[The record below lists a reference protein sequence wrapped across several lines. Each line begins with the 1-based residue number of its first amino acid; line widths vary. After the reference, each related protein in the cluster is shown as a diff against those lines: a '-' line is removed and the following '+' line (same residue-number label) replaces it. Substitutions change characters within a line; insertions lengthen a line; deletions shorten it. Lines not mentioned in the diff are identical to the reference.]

1 METTLL
7 TLLILK
13 TSKKMNNTC
22 SGDNVTIS
30 VMTELG
36 KNVTSMTVLSQLK
49 TNGDKW
55 NVQILN
61 HYSVML

>member
-22 SGDNVTIS
+22 SGDNVTNS
-30 VMTELG
+30 LMTELS
-36 KNVTSMTVLSQLK
+36 KNVTSLTVLSQLK
-49 TNGDKW
+49 TNGDKSI
-55 NVQILN
+55 VQLLN